1 MGGCVNPGCLYG
13 GAIEL
18 DPYEALHKIGCLDGE
33 EAYPTIRIHER
44 AHFALF
50 ETASHHSDQ
59 LGHEK
64 KIVLKKGIAR
74 NLPSF
79 RRNPEH
85 HFQSALGR
93 RVLAYLRDFRVQR
106 GFRDL
111 AFLDV
116 NHQSVIGP
124 NKPDV
129 QTLFEFVPLA
139 PNHDAI
145 AIAVR
150 RRAWNDW
157 RHDRTPATLA
167 RFRPFGCG
175 SQPSYPLEQICYL
188 LALN

>member
-18 DPYEALHKIGCLDGE
+18 DPYEALHKIGCLNGE

-59 LGHEK
+59 LGHEEEV
-64 KIVLKKGIAR
+64 ILEEGVAR

-85 HFQSALGR
+85 HFQTTFRR

-111 AFLDV
+111 AFFDV
-116 NHQSVIGP
+116 NHQPVIGP

-129 QTLFEFVPLA
+129 HTLFEFVPLA
-139 PNHDAI
+139 PNHDPI
-145 AIAVR
+145 PVAVSGT
-150 RRAWNDW
+150 AWNYR
-157 RHDRTPATLA
+157 RHD
-167 RFRPFGCG
+167 
-175 SQPSYPLEQICYL
+175 
-188 LALN
+188 